1 MSQKSYD
8 KALFRLLSIILMLAK
23 DERPTI
29 SSLAE
34 EFNVSRR
41 TIQVDVYKRLCG
53 FDITKD
59 TLGRLGFGEM
69 FDMFGGIEVLSQK
82 AGLRG

>member
-8 KALFRLLSIILMLAK
+8 KALYRLISILAMLTK

-29 SSLAE
+29 NELAL
-34 EFNVSRR
+34 EFNVSVR
-41 TIQVDVYKRLCG
+41 TIQTDIYTRLAR

-59 TLGRLGFGEM
+59 SFGRLMFKEGFEFLGH
-69 FDMFGGIEVLSQK
+69 
-82 AGLRG
+82 A

>member
-8 KALFRLLSIILMLAK
+8 KALYRLISILAMLAK

-29 SSLAE
+29 NELAL
-34 EFNVSRR
+34 EFNVSVR
-41 TIQVDVYKRLCG
+41 TIQTDIYTRLTR

-59 TLGRLGFGEM
+59 SCGRLMFKEGFE
-69 FDMFGGIEVLSQK
+69 FFAQ
-82 AGLRG
+82 A